1 MEFGYPYKTEPDG
14 YIDYFTVNGGDS
26 LFTSQDG
33 KIRVGCYSGPS
44 NNYRTITSSVFF
56 SVFNQNSTTR
66 KQLMAAY
73 MEYFTAGTSVSE
85 GSGAAQSS
93 VVSTANPAFG
103 SLAVTVSLP
112 VSTRC
117 DLGLFDVTG
126 RRIGTLVSGVL
137 SEGTHRISFS
147 GADVSSGAYLVSG
160 TVGDRQVRLRT
171 ILLK

>member
-1 MEFGYPYKTEPDG
+1 
-14 YIDYFTVNGGDS
+14 
-26 LFTSQDG
+26 
-33 KIRVGCYSGPS
+33 
-44 NNYRTITSSVFF
+44 
-56 SVFNQNSTTR
+56 
-66 KQLMAAY
+66 
-73 MEYFTAGTSVSE
+73 
-85 GSGAAQSS
+85 
-93 VVSTANPAFG
+93 
-103 SLAVTVSLP
+103 VSLP